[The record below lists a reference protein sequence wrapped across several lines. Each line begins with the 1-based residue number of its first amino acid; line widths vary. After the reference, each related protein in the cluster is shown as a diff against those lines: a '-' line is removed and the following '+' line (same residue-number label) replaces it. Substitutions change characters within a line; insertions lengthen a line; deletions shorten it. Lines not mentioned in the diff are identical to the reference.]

1 MKNNIINENELL
13 FINNIIEL
21 YALLFIFFK
30 DILLKIYFSLLHIL
44 SYYLHISFYD
54 IFYLDLLDT
63 SVISNIT
70 KNKLT

>member
-30 DILLKIYFSLLHIL
+30 DILLKIYFSLFTHIIIL
-44 SYYLHISFYD
+44 FTHFFL
-54 IFYLDLLDT
+54 
-63 SVISNIT
+63 
-70 KNKLT
+70 